1 VTNPVEVPAAA
12 SGPDAV
18 AAENEQ
24 PWLRLD
30 KRMLLIHPVTE
41 VVRFLPALV
50 ATLVLGT
57 QSGNH
62 VWSLALLALTV
73 GLPVLRWFTTSYR
86 LGPVHVQLRTGL
98 FQKKLLSV
106 PRTRIRSVDVES
118 KVMHR
123 LLGLSIVRIGTG
135 QKVDKREQFE
145 LNALDSALVPALR
158 DELMNSSP
166 VAPSPGSPPSVNGPV
181 AAPTETELAH
191 FRTSWVRYAPFTA
204 TGVVIVAAVTGLI
217 FQSGLG
223 QSIATSNAVESG
235 VDAAER
241 LGIVAL
247 VGIAVVAFL
256 VITSLLAC
264 VRYLVVYG
272 NLTVTD
278 DGRRLRVGH
287 GLLTT
292 RHTTLDRDR
301 LRGTMLRRP
310 LVLRLVGGARLDA
323 VMTGVSAEKADSSL
337 VLPAAP
343 LAEAT
348 RVMRAVLAD
357 VGPPD
362 AALVPL
368 VAHGRVALRRRL
380 TRALLPVLA
389 VAALVVVLELVT
401 SRIPPAVW
409 IGIGVAAALAVA
421 LAVDRYRGL
430 GHAANTGW
438 LVTQY
443 GSLDR
448 RRVTIES
455 DGVVGWTV
463 RQSFFQRRAGV
474 ATIVAATAAGD
485 GHYDIVDVSV
495 GHAWSIVE
503 AAQPG
508 AGDVWAR
515 R

>member
-1 VTNPVEVPAAA
+1 
-12 SGPDAV
+12 
-18 AAENEQ
+18 
-24 PWLRLD
+24 
-30 KRMLLIHPVTE
+30 MLLIHPVTE

-50 ATLVLGT
+50 ATTFLGA

-62 VWSLALLALTV
+62 IWSLAVLGLTV
-73 GLPVLRWFTTSYR
+73 VFAILRWFTTSYR
-86 LGPVHVQLRTGL
+86 IGPVHVQLRTGL

-106 PRTRIRSVDVES
+106 PRSRIRSVDVES

-145 LNALDSALVPALR
+145 LNALDAGLVPALR
-158 DELMNSSP
+158 DDLMDTSP
-166 VAPSPGSPPSVNGPV
+166 AAAPERPGPDGQHHVAVAPPSPEV
-181 AAPTETELAH
+181 EIAH
-191 FRTSWVRYAPFTA
+191 FSNSWVRFAPFTA
-204 TGVVIVAAVTGLI
+204 TGVVIVAAVAGLI

-223 QSIATSNAVESG
+223 GTIADSDAARSG
-235 VDAAER
+235 VDSAAR

-247 VGIAVVAFL
+247 VGLGIVVFL
-256 VITSLLAC
+256 VVTSVLAC

-272 NLTVTD
+272 NLRVTD
-278 DGRRLRVGH
+278 DGHRLRVGH
-287 GLLTT
+287 GLLST

-310 LVLRLVGGARLDA
+310 LVLRWAGGAKLDA
-323 VMTGVSAEKADSSL
+323 VMTGVSAQKSDSSL

-343 LAEAT
+343 LREAT
-348 RVMRAVLAD
+348 RVMTAVLAD
-357 VGPPD
+357 IGPPD

-368 VAHGRVALRRRL
+368 VPHGRIALRRRL
-380 TRALLPVLA
+380 TRALSPVLA
-389 VAALVVVLELVT
+389 VVAVLVVVQLATGV
-401 SRIPPAVW
+401 IPSVVWVGAVVAL
-409 IGIGVAAALAVA
+409 VAATA

-430 GHAANTGW
+430 GHAADTGW

-448 RRVTIES
+448 RRATVES
-455 DGVVGWTV
+455 DGILGWTV

-474 ATIVAATAAGD
+474 ATIVAATAAGQ
-485 GHYDIVDVSV
+485 GHYDIVDVPV
-495 GHAWSIVE
+495 ERAWSIVE